1 MTPALSTDRLDQLS
15 RLQAITDAAL
25 SQLGV
30 EDLLTELLT
39 RTRDLIA
46 VDTATVFLVN
56 TAGTELLATAASGLE
71 EEIHL
76 AVRIPI
82 GSGFAGR
89 IAATGQPMVI
99 DHVNAGTVASPVL
112 IAAGV
117 TTMLGVPLIRTGV
130 VVGVLQV
137 GSIASRVFTPGD
149 IELLQLVA
157 DRASTVVQDR
167 SVRLDRATAL
177 ALQRSLLPD
186 HPTEIAGLDLA
197 TRYVPGA
204 AVGVGGDWYDLFV
217 LPDGYI
223 GITIG
228 DVAGNG
234 LRAAVVMGRI
244 RSALRAYALETLD
257 PADVLSRL
265 DRKIR
270 TFEPDAMATVLYAV
284 IDPDHR
290 SLAISNAGHLPPIL
304 TQPGQ
309 PNTVMHLPP
318 DVPVGAFNSPVRR
331 QTRQPLAAGA
341 GIFFYTDGLVERR
354 DQLIT
359 DGIVH
364 LQSVLNAATADA
376 MCLSAMTAMLAGRE
390 ATDDIALLAL
400 RRVRRAKTT

>member
-1 MTPALSTDRLDQLS
+1 
-15 RLQAITDAAL
+15 LQAITDAAL

-30 EDLLTELLT
+30 EDLLTELMT

-46 VDTATVFLVN
+46 VDSATVLLLN
-56 TAGTELLATAASGLE
+56 TSGTELVATAASGLE

-76 AVRIPI
+76 AVRVPV
-82 GSGFAGR
+82 GGGFAGR
-89 IAATGQPMVI
+89 VAATGQPLVI
-99 DHVNAGTVASPVL
+99 DRVNASTVASPVL

-117 TTMLGVPLIRTGV
+117 STMLGVPLIRTGT

-137 GSIASRVFTPGD
+137 GSIGPRAFTHDD

-167 SVRLDRATAL
+167 AVRLDRATAL

-186 HPTEIAGLDLA
+186 HPTEIRGLDLA
-197 TRYVPGA
+197 TRYFPGA

-217 LPDGYI
+217 LPDGHI
-223 GITIG
+223 GLTIG

-270 TFEPDAMATVLYAV
+270 MFEPDTMATVLYAV
-284 IDPDHR
+284 IDPDHG
-290 SLAISNAGHLPPIL
+290 SLTISTAGHLPPIL
-304 TQPGQ
+304 TRPGQ
-309 PNTVMHLPP
+309 PNSVMELQT
-318 DVPVGAFNSPVRR
+318 DVPVGAFNGPRRR
-331 QTRQPLAAGA
+331 QSRHPLAEGT

-359 DGIVH
+359 DGIAR
-364 LQSVLNAATADA
+364 LQSVLDAASADT
-376 MCLSAMTAMLAGRE
+376 MCLSAISSMLAGRE
-390 ATDDIALLAL
+390 ASDDIALLAL
-400 RRVRRAKTT
+400 RRVR